1 MNRDT
6 TMPRVAALAVLR
18 LQAGATRDEVKAA
31 YRAAVK
37 RTHPDAGGTAGAF
50 IEVKRAF
57 DSLVRHGT
65 GSPAVMP
72 PPPPAG
78 PFGVPASA
86 YAAFQEALI
95 EEMARAFYIP
105 AGQFRLG
112 GNYKCHVTLKGWD
125 FINHRERTEGDKKP

>member
-50 IEVKRAF
+50 
-57 DSLVRHGT
+57 
-65 GSPAVMP
+65 
-72 PPPPAG
+72 
-78 PFGVPASA
+78 
-86 YAAFQEALI
+86 
-95 EEMARAFYIP
+95 YIP